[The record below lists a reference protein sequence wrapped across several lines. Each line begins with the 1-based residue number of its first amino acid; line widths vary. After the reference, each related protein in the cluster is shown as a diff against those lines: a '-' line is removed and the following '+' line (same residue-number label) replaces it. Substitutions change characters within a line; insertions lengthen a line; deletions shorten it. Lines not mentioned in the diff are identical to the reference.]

1 MPREDLPMNT
11 KYLKGRLYKMKIAEL
26 QPDPEQARK
35 FMDPIALKELAASI
49 SQHGVLTPIQFR
61 QNAEGAPVI
70 VSGHRRVR
78 AAGMAG
84 RTEIPATFTAGD
96 TRLQGFVENIQR
108 EGLLPIE
115 EAEEMDRLMG
125 SYNLNQTQLAE
136 AIGKDQ
142 PHVSRALTLNRL
154 PEDIRNACR
163 TNPSFSKATLL
174 DFARM
179 KTETAMRRKFDNYM
193 KKAAAEGQTAA
204 LKPRLTPA
212 RALIKSTDELTG
224 KLDGLPWRDW
234 SEDDR
239 NDLVGALA
247 GIRTKAGELLADMG
261 YTPEEEEVPSASK
274 NLS

>member
-1 MPREDLPMNT
+1 MNT

-61 QNAEGAPVI
+61 QNAEGEPVI

-125 SYNLNQTQLAE
+125 AYNLNQTQLAE

-142 PHVSRALTLNRL
+142 PHVSRTLTLNRL
-154 PEDIRNACR
+154 PDDIRNACR

-204 LKPRLTPA
+204 SKLRLTPA

-247 GIRTKAGELLADMG
+247 GIRTKADELLADMG
-261 YTPEEEEVPSASK
+261 YPPEEEEVPSASK

>member
-1 MPREDLPMNT
+1 MNT

-61 QNAEGAPVI
+61 QNAEGEPVI

-142 PHVSRALTLNRL
+142 PHVSRTLTLNRL
-154 PEDIRNACR
+154 PDDIRNVCR

-204 LKPRLTPA
+204 SKPRLTPA

-247 GIRTKAGELLADMG
+247 GIRTKADELLADMG
-261 YTPEEEEVPSASK
+261 YTPEEEEVPSASI

>member
-61 QNAEGAPVI
+61 QNAEGEPVI

-125 SYNLNQTQLAE
+125 AYNLNQTQLAE

-142 PHVSRALTLNRL
+142 PHVSRTLTLNRL
-154 PEDIRNACR
+154 PDDIRNACR
-163 TNPSFSKATLL
+163 TNPSFAKATLL

-247 GIRTKAGELLADMG
+247 GIRTKADELLADMG
-261 YTPEEEEVPSASK
+261 YPPEEEEVPSASK

>member
-61 QNAEGAPVI
+61 QNAEGEPVI

-125 SYNLNQTQLAE
+125 AYNLNQTQLAE

>member
-61 QNAEGAPVI
+61 QNAEGEPVI

-125 SYNLNQTQLAE
+125 AYNLNQTQLAE

-142 PHVSRALTLNRL
+142 PHVSRTLTLNRL
-154 PEDIRNACR
+154 PDDIRNVCR